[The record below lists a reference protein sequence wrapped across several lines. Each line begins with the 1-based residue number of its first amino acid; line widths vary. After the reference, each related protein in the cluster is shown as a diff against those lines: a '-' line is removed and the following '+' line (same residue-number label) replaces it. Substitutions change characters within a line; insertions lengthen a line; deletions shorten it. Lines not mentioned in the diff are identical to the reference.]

1 MLISGF
7 TNARVSRLLVIWV
20 VAGSLLASITD
31 TKYYFHILVVPH
43 LWTDWQAWRILTWQ
57 TCYANST
64 EVLFAAMTFYNLRI
78 IERLWGS
85 RKFASFLL
93 STLPYTTL
101 APPILLALLFRP
113 LSLNSINY
121 LPSGPTAILFA
132 ILAQYH
138 AAIPSLYNYKVLTSR
153 GASETATATENGSAE
168 PSSSSSSS
176 APARAYAFNLPKV
189 ELDFTSKSLSY
200 LLPLQLA
207 LSSFPSSI
215 LPAIVGWT
223 VGYAWR
229 NEILPGTGWRVPGWV
244 VGEQATS
251 APAGGYEGLR
261 RRMEGEAGSSSGVEG
276 EGDARGGR
284 RRNLGQMVG
293 EMFRGGA
300 R

>member
-1 MLISGF
+1 
-7 TNARVSRLLVIWV
+7 
-20 VAGSLLASITD
+20 
-31 TKYYFHILVVPH
+31 
-43 LWTDWQAWRILTWQ
+43 
-57 TCYANST
+57 
-64 EVLFAAMTFYNLRI
+64 MTFYNLRI

-85 RKFASFLL
+85 RKFASFIL
-93 STLPYTTL
+93 STLPYTTI
-101 APPILLALLFRP
+101 APPVLLALLLRP
-113 LSLNSINY
+113 LSFNSMSY

-138 AAIPSLYNYKVLTSR
+138 AAIPSLYNYKVLTTR
-153 GASETATATENGSAE
+153 GAPETNLTAQNGSAE
-168 PSSSSSSS
+168 PAPSSS
-176 APARAYAFNLPKV
+176 ASASSTPARAYHPTLPKLEV
-189 ELDFTSKSLSY
+189 DFTSKSLSY

-215 LPAIVGWT
+215 LPAAVGWM

-229 NEILPGTGWRVPGWV
+229 NEVLPGTGWRVPGWV

-293 EMFRGGA
+293 EMFRGGTG
-300 R
+300 